1 MTLEHAEAALREAAL
16 AYPEA
21 WEDFPWEER
30 VIKVRKKIFV
40 FLGMIETELRVGL
53 KLPESAPA
61 ALALPGVVPAGYGLG
76 KAGWINVR
84 YGPADEPPLDLL
96 REWLDESYR
105 AIAPKTLVAKLPP
118 PGVLPSA
125 AG

>member
-1 MTLEHAEAALREAAL
+1 MTLDEAESALRDFAL
-16 AYPEA
+16 SYPEA

-40 FLGMIETELRVGL
+40 FLGVVEAELRIGV

-61 ALALPGVVPAGYGLG
+61 ALTIPGVVPAGYGLG
-76 KAGWINVR
+76 KSGWVDVR
-84 YGPADEPPLDLL
+84 YSAADSVPLDLL
-96 REWLDESYR
+96 REWIDESYR

-118 PGVLPSA
+118 PGSLVTR
-125 AG
+125 